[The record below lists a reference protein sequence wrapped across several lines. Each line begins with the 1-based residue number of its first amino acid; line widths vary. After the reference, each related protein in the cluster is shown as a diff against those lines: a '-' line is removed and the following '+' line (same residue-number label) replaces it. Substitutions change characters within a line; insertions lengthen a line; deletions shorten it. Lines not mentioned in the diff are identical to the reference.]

1 MAAAEGTDWGPL
13 VTEQGRE
20 FSGEEEHAR
29 GRAWPRHPQ
38 EPGAPAWV
46 QGGHRGYSA
55 TRPRGAGDSPEPD
68 GGAARDLKR
77 HLQGRGRRRTWGE
90 GPSAGAAAAHPPV
103 PFPTPTWVSQAAS
116 RVLTI
121 VELGKTRRPENVA
134 WQKSKLGRH
143 TASIHSH
150 PEKLQRH
157 PSAGWN
163 LGLRRGCPRF
173 W

>member
-1 MAAAEGTDWGPL
+1 MQGVERGPD
-13 VTEQGRE
+13 
-20 FSGEEEHAR
+20 
-29 GRAWPRHPQ
+29 
-38 EPGAPAWV
+38 
-46 QGGHRGYSA
+46 
-55 TRPRGAGDSPEPD
+55 TRRSPEPRHGSREVTGGTALQGHGERETALNLTVEPLGTSNATSRAGAD
-68 GGAARDLKR
+68 GGRG
-77 HLQGRGRRRTWGE
+77 GRGPQRAQRQHT
-90 GPSAGAAAAHPPV
+90 PPV